1 MKEST
6 KRELRIKFY
15 SHGKYLPSYDESHYY
30 DITDADS
37 LEKAYSAVSF
47 RIATVCENNEDI
59 TARVEK
65 YSW

>member
-1 MKEST
+1 MEKAQKS
-6 KRELRIKFY
+6 ELRIKFY
-15 SHGKYLPSYDESHYY
+15 SNGKHLSSYDESHYY

-37 LEKAYSAVSF
+37 LEKASSAVSF
-47 RIATVCENNEDI
+47 RIVAVCENNEDI